1 MKNAMKKIY
10 LILMLFYLY
19 APIMVLVVLSFNES
33 RSRVVW
39 DGFSLKWYEDLFT
52 NSMILDALK
61 TTLIIALVSAAVAT
75 VLGTLACLGINRMRK
90 TPRTIVM
97 GMNNIPMMNAE
108 IVTGISLMLCF
119 VAFGITL
126 SFKTVL
132 LAHITFNVPYVI
144 LSVMPRLKQ
153 TEINV
158 YEAAVDLGATPVYA
172 FFKVVLPDLMPG
184 ILSGFLMAFTMSLDD
199 FVITHFTRG
208 AGVNTLSTLIY
219 SEVRRGIKPTMYA
232 LSTLMFVSVL
242 VLLILVNVRPQ
253 KKGDIIE

>member
-19 APIMVLVVLSFNES
+19 APIMVLMVLSFNES
-33 RSRVVW
+33 RSRVTW
-39 DGFSLKWYEDLFT
+39 GGFSLKWYEDLFT

-144 LSVMPRLKQ
+144 LSVMPKLKQ
-153 TEINV
+153 TEVSV
-158 YEAAVDLGATPVYA
+158 YEAAVDLGASPVYA
-172 FFKVVLPDLMPG
+172 LFKVVLPDLMPG

-242 VLLILVNVRPQ
+242 VLLILINVRPQ
-253 KKGDIIE
+253 KKKDVIE

>member
-1 MKNAMKKIY
+1 
-10 LILMLFYLY
+10 
-19 APIMVLVVLSFNES
+19 MV
-33 RSRVVW
+33 W
-39 DGFSLKWYEDLFT
+39 GGFSLKWYEDLFT

-153 TEINV
+153 TEVSV
-158 YEAAVDLGATPVYA
+158 YEAAVDLGATPIYA

-253 KKGDIIE
+253 KKTDIIE

>member
-39 DGFSLKWYEDLFT
+39 GGFSLKWYEDLFT
-52 NSMILDALK
+52 NSMILDALR

-153 TEINV
+153 TEVSV
-158 YEAAVDLGATPVYA
+158 YEAAVDLGATPIYA

-253 KKGDIIE
+253 KKTDIIE

>member
-19 APIMVLVVLSFNES
+19 APIMVLMVLSFNES
-33 RSRVVW
+33 RSRVTW
-39 DGFSLKWYEDLFT
+39 GGFSLKWYEDLFT

-144 LSVMPRLKQ
+144 LSVMPKLKQ
-153 TEINV
+153 TEVSV
-158 YEAAVDLGATPVYA
+158 YEATVDLGASPVYA

-242 VLLILVNVRPQ
+242 VLLILINVRPQ
-253 KKGDIIE
+253 KKKDVIE

>member
-19 APIMVLVVLSFNES
+19 APIMVLMVLSFNES
-33 RSRVVW
+33 RSRVTW
-39 DGFSLKWYEDLFT
+39 GGFSLKWYEDLFT

-144 LSVMPRLKQ
+144 LSVMPKLKQ
-153 TEINV
+153 TEVSV
-158 YEAAVDLGATPVYA
+158 YEAAVDLGASPVYA

-219 SEVRRGIKPTMYA
+219 SDVRRGIKPTMYA

-242 VLLILVNVRPQ
+242 VLLILINVRPQ
-253 KKGDIIE
+253 KKKDVIE

>member
-39 DGFSLKWYEDLFT
+39 GGFSLKWYEDLFT

-61 TTLIIALVSAAVAT
+61 TTLIVALVSAAVAT

-153 TEINV
+153 TEVSV
-158 YEAAVDLGATPVYA
+158 YEAAVDLGATPIYA

-253 KKGDIIE
+253 KKTDIIE

>member
-19 APIMVLVVLSFNES
+19 APIMVLMVLSFNES
-33 RSRVVW
+33 RSRVTW
-39 DGFSLKWYEDLFT
+39 GGFSLKWYEDLFT

-144 LSVMPRLKQ
+144 LSVMPKLKQ
-153 TEINV
+153 TEVSV
-158 YEAAVDLGATPVYA
+158 YEAAVDLGASPVYA

-242 VLLILVNVRPQ
+242 VLLILVNVRTQ
-253 KKGDIIE
+253 KKKDVIE

>member
-39 DGFSLKWYEDLFT
+39 GGFSLKWYEDLFT

-61 TTLIIALVSAAVAT
+61 TTLIVALVSAAVAT

-144 LSVMPRLKQ
+144 LTVMPRLKQ
-153 TEINV
+153 TEVSV

-253 KKGDIIE
+253 KKTDIIE

>member
-39 DGFSLKWYEDLFT
+39 GGFSLKWYEDLFT

>member
-19 APIMVLVVLSFNES
+19 APIMVLMVLSFNES
-33 RSRVVW
+33 RSRVTW
-39 DGFSLKWYEDLFT
+39 GGFSLKWYEDLFT

-144 LSVMPRLKQ
+144 LSVMPKLKQ
-153 TEINV
+153 TEVSV
-158 YEAAVDLGATPVYA
+158 YEAAVDLGASPVYA
-172 FFKVVLPDLMPG
+172 FFEVVLPDLMPG

-242 VLLILVNVRPQ
+242 VLLILINVRPQ
-253 KKGDIIE
+253 KKKDVIE

>member
-19 APIMVLVVLSFNES
+19 APIMVLMVLSFNES
-33 RSRVVW
+33 RSRVTW
-39 DGFSLKWYEDLFT
+39 GGFSLKWYEDLFT

-75 VLGTLACLGINRMRK
+75 VLGTSACLGINRMRK

-144 LSVMPRLKQ
+144 LSVMPKLKQ
-153 TEINV
+153 TEVSV
-158 YEAAVDLGATPVYA
+158 YEAAVDLGASPVYA

-242 VLLILVNVRPQ
+242 VLLILINVRPQ
-253 KKGDIIE
+253 KKKDVIE

>member
-19 APIMVLVVLSFNES
+19 APIMVLMVLSFNES
-33 RSRVVW
+33 RSRVTW
-39 DGFSLKWYEDLFT
+39 GGFSLKWYEDLFT

-144 LSVMPRLKQ
+144 LSVMPKLKQ
-153 TEINV
+153 TEVSV
-158 YEAAVDLGATPVYA
+158 YEAAVDLGASPVYA

-242 VLLILVNVRPQ
+242 VLLILINVRPQ
-253 KKGDIIE
+253 KNKDVIE

>member
-19 APIMVLVVLSFNES
+19 APIMVLMVLSFNES
-33 RSRVVW
+33 RSRVTW
-39 DGFSLKWYEDLFT
+39 GGFSLKWYEDLFT

-61 TTLIIALVSAAVAT
+61 TTLIIALVSAAAAT

-144 LSVMPRLKQ
+144 LSVMPKLKQ
-153 TEINV
+153 TEVSV
-158 YEAAVDLGATPVYA
+158 YEAAVDLGASPVYA

-242 VLLILVNVRPQ
+242 VLLILINVRPQ
-253 KKGDIIE
+253 KNKDVIE

>member
-19 APIMVLVVLSFNES
+19 APIMVLMVLSFNES
-33 RSRVVW
+33 RSRVTW
-39 DGFSLKWYEDLFT
+39 GGFSLKWYEDLFT

-144 LSVMPRLKQ
+144 LSVMPKLKQ
-153 TEINV
+153 TEVSV
-158 YEAAVDLGATPVYA
+158 YEAAVDLGASPVYA

-184 ILSGFLMAFTMSLDD
+184 ILSGFLMAFTLSLDD
-199 FVITHFTRG
+199 LVITHFTRG

-242 VLLILVNVRPQ
+242 VLLILINVRPQ
-253 KKGDIIE
+253 KKKDVIE

>member
-39 DGFSLKWYEDLFT
+39 GGFSLKWYEDLFT

-153 TEINV
+153 TEVSV
-158 YEAAVDLGATPVYA
+158 YEAAVDLGATPIYA

-253 KKGDIIE
+253 KKTDIIE